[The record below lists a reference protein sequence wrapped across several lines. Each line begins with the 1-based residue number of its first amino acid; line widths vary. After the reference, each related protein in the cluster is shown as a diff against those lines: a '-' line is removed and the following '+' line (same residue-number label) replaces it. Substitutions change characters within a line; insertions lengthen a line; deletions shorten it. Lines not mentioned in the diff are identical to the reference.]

1 MTVKI
6 TEEKVMNMKMKLKRI
21 YRAISSALGVS
32 SMTVVTCGIICG
44 SDTAVL
50 TGFLLIVAGRL
61 TDVFA

>member
-32 SMTVVTCGIICG
+32 SMTVVTCGIIFG

>member
-6 TEEKVMNMKMKLKRI
+6 TEEKVMNMKMKPKRI

-32 SMTVVTCGIICG
+32 SMTVVTCGIIFG

-50 TGFLLIVAGRL
+50 TGFLLVVAGRL